1 MILNDIIL
9 HDSQEFAAALA
20 LQEAQSKKK
29 GDRKKEGRKKEDRRP
44 AKNANGKKKVISDDT
59 E

>member
-1 MILNDIIL
+1 MILNDIVL

-20 LQEAQSKKK
+20 VEDQSKKNE
-29 GDRKKEGRKKEDRRP
+29 GREKEGRKKAGR
-44 AKNANGKKKVISDDT
+44 KNATGKKKVISDDT

>member
-9 HDSQEFAAALA
+9 YDSQEFAAALA
-20 LQEAQSKKK
+20 LEAQSKKK
-29 GDRKKEGRKKEDRRP
+29 EDSRKEGRRP
-44 AKNANGKKKVISDDT
+44 AKNATGKKKVISDDT

>member
-20 LQEAQSKKK
+20 LEEAQSK
-29 GDRKKEGRKKEDRRP
+29 KKEGRKKEDRKKEGR
-44 AKNANGKKKVISDDT
+44 KNATGKKKVISDDT

>member
-20 LQEAQSKKK
+20 LQAQSKKK
-29 GDRKKEGRKKEDRRP
+29 GDRKKEGKEGRKKEGR
-44 AKNANGKKKVISDDT
+44 KNATGKKKVISDDT

>member
-20 LQEAQSKKK
+20 LQDQSKKK
-29 GDRKKEGRKKEDRRP
+29 EGREKEGRKKKGR
-44 AKNANGKKKVISDDT
+44 KNATGKKKVISDDI

>member
-20 LQEAQSKKK
+20 LEAKKK
-29 GDRKKEGRKKEDRRP
+29 ECMKKEDRRTS
-44 AKNANGKKKVISDDT
+44 KNATGKKKVISDDT

>member
-20 LQEAQSKKK
+20 LQAQSKKK
-29 GDRKKEGRKKEDRRP
+29 GDRKKEKKKEGRK
-44 AKNANGKKKVISDDT
+44 NATGKKKVISDDT

>member
-9 HDSQEFAAALA
+9 HDSQEFAANLA
-20 LQEAQSKKK
+20 LQDQSKKK
-29 GDRKKEGRKKEDRRP
+29 EGREKEGRKKKGR
-44 AKNANGKKKVISDDT
+44 KNATGKKKVISDDT

>member
-20 LQEAQSKKK
+20 LQAQSKKK
-29 GDRKKEGRKKEDRRP
+29 GDRKKEGRKKEGR
-44 AKNANGKKKVISDDT
+44 KNATGQKKR
-59 E
+59 

>member
-20 LQEAQSKKK
+20 LEAERK
-29 GDRKKEGRKKEDRRP
+29 KKEGRKEGRRP
-44 AKNANGKKKVISDDT
+44 AKNATGKKKVISDDT

>member
-20 LQEAQSKKK
+20 LQAQSKKK
-29 GDRKKEGRKKEDRRP
+29 GDRKKEKKEGRK
-44 AKNANGKKKVISDDT
+44 NATGKKKVRSDDT

>member
-1 MILNDIIL
+1 MILNDIL

-20 LQEAQSKKK
+20 LEAQS
-29 GDRKKEGRKKEDRRP
+29 KKEGRKKEGRRP
-44 AKNANGKKKVISDDT
+44 AKNATGKKKVISDDT

>member
-29 GDRKKEGRKKEDRRP
+29 GDRKKEERKKGRK
-44 AKNANGKKKVISDDT
+44 NATGKKKVISDDT

>member
-20 LQEAQSKKK
+20 LEAQSK
-29 GDRKKEGRKKEDRRP
+29 KKEGRKKEDRKP
-44 AKNANGKKKVISDDT
+44 AKNATGKKKVISDDT

>member
-1 MILNDIIL
+1 MILNDIVL

-20 LQEAQSKKK
+20 VEDQSKKNE
-29 GDRKKEGRKKEDRRP
+29 GREKKEGRKKAGR
-44 AKNANGKKKVISDDT
+44 KNATGKKKVISDDT

>member
-9 HDSQEFAAALA
+9 HDYQEFAAALA
-20 LQEAQSKKK
+20 LQAQSKKK
-29 GDRKKEGRKKEDRRP
+29 GDRKKEGRKKEGR
-44 AKNANGKKKVISDDT
+44 KNATGKKKVISDDT

>member
-29 GDRKKEGRKKEDRRP
+29 GDRKKEGRKKEDR
-44 AKNANGKKKVISDDT
+44 KNANGKNKVISDDT

>member
-1 MILNDIIL
+1 MIRIDMNDIIL

-20 LQEAQSKKK
+20 LEAQSKE
-29 GDRKKEGRKKEDRRP
+29 GRNKEGRRP
-44 AKNANGKKKVISDDT
+44 AKNTGKKKVISDDT

>member
-20 LQEAQSKKK
+20 LEEAQSKKK
-29 GDRKKEGRKKEDRRP
+29 GDRKKEGSRIP
-44 AKNANGKKKVISDDT
+44 AKNATGKKKVISDDT

>member
-1 MILNDIIL
+1 MILNDIL

-20 LQEAQSKKK
+20 LEEDQSK
-29 GDRKKEGRKKEDRRP
+29 KKEGRKKEGRRP
-44 AKNANGKKKVISDDT
+44 AKNATGKKKVISDDT

>member
-20 LQEAQSKKK
+20 LEAK
-29 GDRKKEGRKKEDRRP
+29 KKEGKKKEDRRP
-44 AKNANGKKKVISDDT
+44 AKNATGKKKVISDDT

>member
-1 MILNDIIL
+1 MILNDIL

-20 LQEAQSKKK
+20 LEEAQSK
-29 GDRKKEGRKKEDRRP
+29 KKEGRKKEGRRP
-44 AKNANGKKKVISDDT
+44 AKNATDKKKVISDDT

>member
-20 LQEAQSKKK
+20 LQAQSK
-29 GDRKKEGRKKEDRRP
+29 KKEGRKKEGRRP
-44 AKNANGKKKVISDDT
+44 AKNATGKKKVISDDT

>member
-20 LQEAQSKKK
+20 LEAQSKKK
-29 GDRKKEGRKKEDRRP
+29 EGRKEGRRP
-44 AKNANGKKKVISDDT
+44 AKNATGKKKVISDDT

>member
-20 LQEAQSKKK
+20 VEDQSKKNE
-29 GDRKKEGRKKEDRRP
+29 GREKEGRKKAGR
-44 AKNANGKKKVISDDT
+44 KNATGKKKVISDDT

>member
-20 LQEAQSKKK
+20 LEEAQSKKK
-29 GDRKKEGRKKEDRRP
+29 GDRKKEGSRRP
-44 AKNANGKKKVISDDT
+44 AKNTGKKKVISDDT

>member
-1 MILNDIIL
+1 MILNDTIL

-20 LQEAQSKKK
+20 LEAK
-29 GDRKKEGRKKEDRRP
+29 KKEGKKKEDRRP
-44 AKNANGKKKVISDDT
+44 ATGKKKVISDDT

>member
-20 LQEAQSKKK
+20 LQDQSKKK
-29 GDRKKEGRKKEDRRP
+29 GDRKKVVRKK
-44 AKNANGKKKVISDDT
+44 ATGKKKVISDDT

>member
-20 LQEAQSKKK
+20 LQDQSKNKKK
-29 GDRKKEGRKKEDRRP
+29 GDRKKGGRK
-44 AKNANGKKKVISDDT
+44 NATGKKKVISDDT

>member
-20 LQEAQSKKK
+20 LEAQSKKK
-29 GDRKKEGRKKEDRRP
+29 EGRNKEGRRP
-44 AKNANGKKKVISDDT
+44 AKNATGKKKVISDDT

>member
-20 LQEAQSKKK
+20 LQAQSKKK
-29 GDRKKEGRKKEDRRP
+29 EGRKKEGRKKEGRRP
-44 AKNANGKKKVISDDT
+44 AKNATGKKKVISDDT

>member
-20 LQEAQSKKK
+20 LEAQSKT
-29 GDRKKEGRKKEDRRP
+29 KEGRKEGRRP
-44 AKNANGKKKVISDDT
+44 AKNATGKKKVISDDT